1 MRIAFVD
8 ALRQLEDTGDAAV
21 TLWEHNTKR
30 VVLLAPE
37 DNYTQEPDSQNEMY
51 IVMSGCAEVQYK
63 DKIIDLDSGDY
74 LFVPAGTWH
83 KFINATKDFMLWKII
98 A

>member
-8 ALRQLEDTGDAAV
+8 ALRQLENSGEAAV
-21 TLWEHNTKR
+21 TLWEHHSMK

-37 DNYTQEPDSQNEMY
+37 DIYTQEPDGQNESY
-51 IVMSGCAEVQYK
+51 IVMSGCAEVKYK
-63 DKIIDLDSGDY
+63 DTTIDIDAGDY

-83 KFINATKDFMLWKII
+83 QFINATKDFMLWKII

>member
-21 TLWEHNTKR
+21 TLWENNTKR

>member
-8 ALRQLEDTGDAAV
+8 ALRQLENSGEAAV
-21 TLWEHNTKR
+21 TLWAHNTMKI
-30 VVLLAPE
+30 VLLAP
-37 DNYTQEPDSQNEMY
+37 DDVYTQEPDSQNETY

-63 DKIIDLDSGDY
+63 DCTIDIDAGDY

-83 KFINATKDFMLWKII
+83 KLINATKDFMAWKII
-98 A
+98 V